1 MQSGAISAFS
11 AGALAPAL
19 TSALVTALTCALVTA
34 LTCALVTALT
44 GAFSAAL
51 NKSAALLVPAL
62 LIMTLIVTLGTITF
76 NPRKTGGADTKFYLT
91 RKQTSKMLKLLDFLN
106 FNLTNPLVPNGIGL
120 RDHFMRN
127 LLIGF

>member
-19 TSALVTALTCALVTA
+19 TGALVTV

-62 LIMTLIVTLGTITF
+62 LIMTLGTITF
-76 NPRKTGGADTKFYLT
+76 NPRKTGICEYLE
-91 RKQTSKMLKLLDFLN
+91 R
-106 FNLTNPLVPNGIGL
+106 
-120 RDHFMRN
+120 
-127 LLIGF
+127 

>member
-19 TSALVTALTCALVTA
+19 TSALVTA

-76 NPRKTGGADTKFYLT
+76 NPRKTGGLT
-91 RKQTSKMLKLLDFLN
+91 QN
-106 FNLTNPLVPNGIGL
+106 FI
-120 RDHFMRN
+120 
-127 LLIGF
+127 

>member
-19 TSALVTALTCALVTA
+19 TGALVTA

-76 NPRKTGGADTKFYLT
+76 NPRKTGGLT
-91 RKQTSKMLKLLDFLN
+91 QN
-106 FNLTNPLVPNGIGL
+106 FI
-120 RDHFMRN
+120 
-127 LLIGF
+127 

>member
-19 TSALVTALTCALVTA
+19 TGALVTA

-76 NPRKTGGADTKFYLT
+76 NPRKTGG
-91 RKQTSKMLKLLDFLN
+91 
-106 FNLTNPLVPNGIGL
+106 
-120 RDHFMRN
+120 
-127 LLIGF
+127 

>member
-19 TSALVTALTCALVTA
+19 TGALVTE

-51 NKSAALLVPAL
+51 NKSAGLLVPAL

-76 NPRKTGGADTKFYLT
+76 NPRKTGGLT
-91 RKQTSKMLKLLDFLN
+91 QN
-106 FNLTNPLVPNGIGL
+106 FI
-120 RDHFMRN
+120 
-127 LLIGF
+127 

>member
-19 TSALVTALTCALVTA
+19 TGALVTA

-51 NKSAALLVPAL
+51 NKSAALLLPEL
-62 LIMTLIVTLGTITF
+62 LIMTLIVTLGTITL
-76 NPRKTGGADTKFYLT
+76 NPRKTGG
-91 RKQTSKMLKLLDFLN
+91 
-106 FNLTNPLVPNGIGL
+106 
-120 RDHFMRN
+120 
-127 LLIGF
+127 

>member
-76 NPRKTGGADTKFYLT
+76 NPRKTGG
-91 RKQTSKMLKLLDFLN
+91 
-106 FNLTNPLVPNGIGL
+106 
-120 RDHFMRN
+120 
-127 LLIGF
+127 

>member
-19 TSALVTALTCALVTA
+19 TCALVTA
-34 LTCALVTALT
+34 LTCALVMALT

-76 NPRKTGGADTKFYLT
+76 NPRKTGGLT
-91 RKQTSKMLKLLDFLN
+91 QN
-106 FNLTNPLVPNGIGL
+106 FI
-120 RDHFMRN
+120 
-127 LLIGF
+127 

>member
-19 TSALVTALTCALVTA
+19 TGALVTA

-51 NKSAALLVPAL
+51 NKSTALLVPAL
-62 LIMTLIVTLGTITF
+62 LIMTLIVTLGIITF
-76 NPRKTGGADTKFYLT
+76 NPRKTWEADTKFYLT
-91 RKQTSKMLKLLDFLN
+91 RKRTSKMLKLLDFFN
-106 FNLTNPLVPNGIGL
+106 FNLTNPLVPNLAHVFISGSVSGTIS
-120 RDHFMRN
+120 
-127 LLIGF
+127 